1 MEGVTLIKLSGVA
14 LMGIGCFLAVMSIAV
29 LAQVSHAT
37 YYGSRTEGFRVLAIA
52 AAIMGVAVLC
62 FVIRRR
68 LSQR

>member
-1 MEGVTLIKLSGVA
+1 MEGVTLVKLSRVV
-14 LMGIGCFLAVMSIAV
+14 LMVIGCFLAVMSIAV
-29 LAQVSHAT
+29 LAQISHAT
-37 YYGSRTEGFRVLAIA
+37 YYGNHAEGFRVLAIA